1 MLPQARADLHCH
13 TTASDGDHPPADVVR
28 MAKEAGLAAIAI
40 TDHDTT
46 AAVDEALKA
55 GLKHQIEVVPGI
67 EAKCELNGYGAEVL
81 GYFVDPHHKAMQE
94 QRRDLQ
100 KRRYERIA
108 VMVERLQRAGVK
120 VRLEDVEELASGAPL
135 GRPHLAA
142 AIVRAG
148 YAATLDEAFVKFL
161 YRGRPAYLPI
171 RKPSADVVIRRIRQ
185 AGGVPVL
192 AHPGCLITCPD
203 IEAFIRDFAEVGIEG
218 LEVWYPYGFAG
229 RQVRK
234 EAKDR
239 EEFCARMERLADR
252 LGLLKT
258 GGSDFHSVNRLAPL
272 GAATCPY
279 ETLIALKRRSKERR

>member
-1 MLPQARADLHCH
+1 MAVRTRADLHCH
-13 TTASDGDHPPADVVR
+13 TIASDGDHPPADVVR

-46 AAVDEALKA
+46 AGLDEALKA
-55 GLKHQIEVVPGI
+55 GSKYQIEVVPGI

-81 GYFVDPHHKAMQE
+81 GYFVEPHHKAMVE

-108 VMVERLQRAGVK
+108 GMVERLRRAGVM
-120 VRLEDVEELASGAPL
+120 VRMEDVEESAGDAPL

-142 AIVRAG
+142 ALVRAG
-148 YAATLDEAFVKFL
+148 YAATLDEAFVRFL

-171 RKPSADVVIRRIRQ
+171 RKPSADVVVRRIRE

-203 IEAFIRDFAEVGIEG
+203 IEAFIRAFVEVGVEG
-218 LEVWYPYGFAG
+218 LEVWYPYGIAG
-229 RQVRK
+229 RRVRD
-234 EAKDR
+234 EAKNR
-239 EEFCARMERLADR
+239 RSFCARMQRLADR

-258 GGSDFHSVNRLAPL
+258 GGSDFHSVSRLAPL
-272 GAATCPY
+272 GAATCSY
-279 ETLIALKRRSKERR
+279 ETLLALKRHRKKPN